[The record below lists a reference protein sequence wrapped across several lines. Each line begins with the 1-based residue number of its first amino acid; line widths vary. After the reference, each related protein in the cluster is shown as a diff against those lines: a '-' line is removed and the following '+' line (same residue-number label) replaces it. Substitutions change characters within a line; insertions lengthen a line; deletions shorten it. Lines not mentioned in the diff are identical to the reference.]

1 MHFTCPFRPER
12 DPRGGDA
19 RPGDRRLPSRLP
31 VSAPGVEKP
40 LPVRDTCRETR
51 DVQELPAL
59 DMGGDVFQP
68 LQGIEGEGGEISVG
82 GGSRM
87 ISLVILLDRYKENHL
102 KIHAVVG

>member
-1 MHFTCPFRPER
+1 MHFTFPFRPER
-12 DPRGGDA
+12 DPRGRDA

-31 VSAPGVEKP
+31 ISAPGVEKP

-51 DVQELPAL
+51 NVQELPAL

-82 GGSRM
+82 EDSRM
-87 ISLVILLDRYKENHL
+87 SPLMIQANRCQEKRHNIS
-102 KIHAVVG
+102 AGMG